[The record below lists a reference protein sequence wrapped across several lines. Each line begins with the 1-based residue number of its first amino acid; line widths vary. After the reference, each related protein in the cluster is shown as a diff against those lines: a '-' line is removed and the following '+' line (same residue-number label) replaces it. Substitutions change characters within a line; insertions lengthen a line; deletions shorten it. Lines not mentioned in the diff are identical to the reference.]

1 MISLRPIAWT
11 LAFTT
16 LSSAAQAM
24 DNPVH
29 MTVIQGWEQADGTRL
44 AGIRLDLDEGWKT
57 YWRAPGE
64 AGIPP
69 SFDFTRSR
77 NLEGFQIE
85 WPTPVVFDQGGTS
98 TIGYKDFVI
107 FPVVLTPIRDRRKID
122 LRGTIDIGVCKDVCL
137 PVSLDLD
144 ADITANVTD
153 RDPALAAAMASLPF
167 APTEVGVSRVACDLS
182 PEDGGFLLSTSVT
195 MPPAG
200 NTEFTVF
207 ESSDPDH
214 WLTET
219 KSQRSGDTLVS
230 SGSLSSMSGMT
241 LSINRSDIRITV
253 LGSDYAVD
261 IQGCA
266 GG

>member
-1 MISLRPIAWT
+1 MISLRPIAVT
-11 LAFTT
+11 CALTTFSGAAF
-16 LSSAAQAM
+16 AM

-69 SFDFTRSR
+69 AFDFTLSR

-85 WPTPVVFDQGGTS
+85 WPTPVVFDQGGMS

-107 FPVVLTPIRDRRKID
+107 FPVVLTPKRESRKIA
-122 LRGTIDIGVCKDVCL
+122 LRGVIDIGVCKDVCL
-137 PVSLDLD
+137 PVSVNLN
-144 ADITANVTD
+144 ADIDANVTQ
-153 RDPALAAAMASLPF
+153 RDPALAAALASRPF
-167 APTEVGVSRVACDLS
+167 TPAEAGLKDVTCQLS
-182 PEDGGFLLSTSVT
+182 PQEGGFAFSSLVT
-195 MPPAG
+195 MPSAG
-200 NTEFTVF
+200 SSEFTVF
-207 ESSDPDH
+207 ESADPDH
-214 WLTET
+214 WLTEST
-219 KSQRSGDTLVS
+219 SQRNGDTLVS
-230 SGSLSSMSGMT
+230 TSSLSSMSGVA
-241 LSINRSDIRITV
+241 LSVNRADIRITV

-261 IQGCA
+261 IQGCT